1 MPDLS
6 PAAIIGRP
14 PKYSRSLPSRGLY
27 RGANDPPVDRTGGER
42 SAGLIR
48 GVSVIT
54 RGEALGHR
62 EWIDHTMLEQVANAV
77 NAMGERGIKARF
89 THPGLSSDGLGTML
103 GRVRDA
109 AVQGDQVIA
118 DLHFSPSAHD
128 TPDGDL
134 ADYVMSLAEQDPDQ
148 FGTSIVFTPDVR
160 AEREFEADHSVDDGD
175 GGTVF
180 RSPDPDNQHNFVHAR
195 LKQLHAVDTVDEP
208 AANPSGLF
216 SAHQALAGEADQLL
230 SYVLLGAERPA
241 LDRLPVD
248 PDRVSATVH
257 RFLGRHG
264 LTITNRREPHMAD
277 TQTNPETG
285 APAPQ
290 RNLAQPSTAPPAA
303 AASGTP
309 PAPAPVT
316 LTAGDLRAWSTEFG
330 AAQAVAWLS
339 EGIDLPTA
347 RQRFNAALRE
357 QLAAS
362 QQQIEQLQQR
372 LQQAKT
378 GHEQPLSLGVDDS
391 GAKQPAQHAPRD
403 NYEAL
408 TAAIAARMP
417 AARGA

>member
-6 PAAIIGRP
+6 LAAIIGRP

-27 RGANDPPVDRTGGER
+27 RGADDPPVDRTGGER

-62 EWIDHTMLEQVANAV
+62 EWIDHTMLEQVAGAINA
-77 NAMGERGIKARF
+77 AGDRGIKARF
-89 THPGLSSDGLGTML
+89 THPGLSSDGLGTLL
-103 GRVRDA
+103 GRVRNA
-109 AVQGDQVIA
+109 SVQGEQVIA

-148 FGTSIVFTPDVR
+148 FGTSIVFTPDIR
-160 AEREFEADHSVDDGD
+160 AEREFEVAHSVDDGD
-175 GGTVF
+175 GGIVF
-180 RSPDPDNQHNFVHAR
+180 RSPDPDNEHNFVHAR
-195 LKQLHAVDTVDEP
+195 LRQLHAVDTVDEP
-208 AANPSGLF
+208 AANPAGLF
-216 SAHQALAGEADQLL
+216 CAHQDLAAAADGLL
-230 SYVLLGAERPA
+230 SYILMGGERPA
-241 LDRLPVD
+241 LDGLPVD

-264 LTITNRREPHMAD
+264 LTITHRKEPHMAD
-277 TQTNPETG
+277 TPTAAETG
-285 APAPQ
+285 APAVQ
-290 RNLAQPSTAPPAA
+290 RNLSQPSTAPPAPS
-303 AASGTP
+303 ASGTP
-309 PAPAPVT
+309 PAAAPVT
-316 LTAGDLRAWSTEFG
+316 LTAGELRAWSEEFG
-330 AAQAVAWLS
+330 ASQAVAWLG

-391 GAKQPAQHAPRD
+391 GAKQPAKSAPRD

-408 TAAIAARMP
+408 TAAIAAKMP